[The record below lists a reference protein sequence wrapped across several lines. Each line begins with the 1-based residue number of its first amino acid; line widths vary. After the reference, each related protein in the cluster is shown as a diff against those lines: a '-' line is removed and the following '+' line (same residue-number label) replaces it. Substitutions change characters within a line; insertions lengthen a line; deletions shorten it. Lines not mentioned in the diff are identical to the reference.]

1 MFLFLAPSPI
11 IQSQRNR
18 YHPCHQ
24 CVCKKRIVPC
34 ANANINQTNNSDR
47 EDEIAAKIASL
58 RKYKRLKSQRA
69 ASEKDSDGNSE
80 KDGQNNE
87 NEQFTLPGQQDRQD
101 NNNFFDQ
108 LPDWKKKE
116 LLNSQMAEAEQFFNK
131 GATNTPSPPPNTTNS
146 DPQQQPQVITGS
158 YPTDTPTAPPSKESD
173 EQKYKPKVS
182 TWGVFPRPDNISRT
196 YGGGRKIRPGG
207 VNLKNENAKQRDAK
221 VAQKLAAYRTARGMD
236 TKQET
241 EHREEIEE
249 ALESAES
256 LMRKAQPYQAID
268 ALESVSSYVSPRSRL
283 GGRLLLSLAL
293 AYEAVG
299 RREDARKEY
308 SRIRNNPFPEISTN
322 ARRLQQGLAAMTQL
336 GVDDETSSRGFRV
349 GNFVLPDL
357 NDVSEKRYE
366 TVIIPSS
373 KRRETNDGEKSEDGD
388 WDGSSD
394 TSVDASTNWVLLAV
408 ILLPVVMV
416 FLARTWLTMQ

>member
-1 MFLFLAPSPI
+1 MFFFLAPSPL
-11 IQSQRNR
+11 IQTQRSR
-18 YHPCHQ
+18 YHPYHQ
-24 CVCKKRIVPC
+24 CVYKKKVIPC

-58 RKYKRLKSQRA
+58 KKYKRLKSQRS
-69 ASEKDSDGNSE
+69 ASEDDGDGNSE
-80 KDGQNNE
+80 
-87 NEQFTLPGQQDRQD
+87 NEQSRITFPNQQQQQDS
-101 NNNFFDQ
+101 NIFNE

-116 LLNSQMAEAEQFFNK
+116 ILNSQIAEAEQFFKK
-131 GATNTPSPPPNTTNS
+131 GATNTPSPPPNVTNS
-146 DPQQQPQVITGS
+146 DPQQQPQIITGS
-158 YPTDTPTAPPSKESD
+158 YPTDTPTAPSSKESD

-207 VNLKNENAKQRDAK
+207 VNLKNESAKQRDAK
-221 VAQKLAAYRTARGMD
+221 VAEKLAAYRTARGMD
-236 TKQET
+236 TKQEK
-241 EHREEIEE
+241 EHREEIEK

-256 LMRKAQPYQAID
+256 LMRKTQPYQAIN

-322 ARRLQQGLAAMTQL
+322 ARRLQQGLEAMTQL
-336 GVDDETSSRGFRV
+336 GVDDETSSRGLRV
-349 GNFVLPDL
+349 GKFMLPDL

-373 KRRETNDGEKSEDGD
+373 KRLETSGKEKDEDED

-394 TSVDASTNWVLLAV
+394 TSVDSSTNWVLLIV
-408 ILLPVVMV
+408 ILLPVAMV
-416 FLARTWLTMQ
+416 FLARAWLTMQ